1 MERAMAEPLA
11 VWHAEHVNFA
21 RLLDLLETQVAAFQ
35 RGERP
40 NYDLMGNIV
49 YYLRS
54 FADRFHHPREDA
66 AFARLVERDPG
77 TQLIINR
84 VLQEHRVIAA
94 AGDEFFNRLNEVAA
108 DVMTPRATVEAAAAT
123 YLMYYRHHIA
133 AEERDIMPRA
143 AQLLTQQD
151 WAAVTAAVPPDPL
164 FGDVVEARFQQ
175 LRSQIAGDVRVLRQ
189 EQVSP
194 RKP

>member
-1 MERAMAEPLA
+1 MAEPLA

-35 RGERP
+35 RGEHP
-40 NYDLMGNIV
+40 NYDLIGNIV

-54 FADRFHHPREDA
+54 FADRLHHHREDA
-66 AFARLVERDPG
+66 AFALLVERDPG
-77 TQLIINR
+77 TQLIIKR

-94 AGDEFFNRLNEVAA
+94 AGDELFNRLNEVVA
-108 DVMTPRATVEAAAAT
+108 DVMTPSATVEAAAAT
-123 YLMYYRHHIA
+123 YLTYYRHHIA

-143 AQLLTQQD
+143 AQLLTQKD

-164 FGDVVEARFQQ
+164 FGDIVEARFQE
-175 LRSQIAGDVRVLRQ
+175 LRSQLAGDVRVLRQ
-189 EQVSP
+189 EQVFP
-194 RKP
+194 AGKP